1 MTTKKEILS
10 FLKKD
15 QEARAAE
22 KEQEKIDRAKERKED
37 REHFL
42 SVITALVDKK
52 VKAALDP
59 IENKLGQQEKVN
71 KELYIK
77 VQALGKEVKNLKQ
90 ESKSQ
95 QQAFPQ

>member
-77 VQALGKEVKNLKQ
+77 FRLWVKK
-90 ESKSQ
+90 SKILNRN
-95 QQAFPQ
+95 